1 MNATESPGE
10 ILDALKEHE
19 LAIAGLYEVYAE
31 VFSDWKDFWIGLA
44 NDEREHADW
53 IAALGAEVASG
64 AESFVGGRFR
74 VQAVEHSIGYVRQLA
89 AAASEPD
96 LILIN
101 ALSIALQLERGLLEK
116 KYFKVFAG
124 DSAETKKALALLTEG
139 TRTHYEKLHKFW
151 KDNGGG

>member
-1 MNATESPGE
+1 MKAAESPGE
-10 ILDALKEHE
+10 LLQVLKEHE

-31 VFSDWKDFWIGLA
+31 VLVEWKDFWIELA

-53 IAALGAEVASG
+53 IAALGAEVANG
-64 AESFVGGRFR
+64 TESLVAGRFR

-96 LILIN
+96 FILIN

-116 KYFKVFAG
+116 KYFEVFAG
-124 DSAETKKALALLTEG
+124 DSAEAKKTLTMLAES
-139 TRTHYEKLHKFW
+139 TRAHHEKIHKFW
-151 KDNGGG
+151 KESGGE